1 MLIVLLLFHHEP
13 PFVFLMLRFGRLST
27 IILADRTFAGT
38 HVSAALIG
46 DIRTGG
52 DRGLFE
58 YATAL
63 INVNETA
70 KSVAAGIELS
80 RRQIILSEK
89 ERRAGRA
96 CGGAISAQL
105 PLLIP

>member
-38 HVSAALIG
+38 HVSLIG